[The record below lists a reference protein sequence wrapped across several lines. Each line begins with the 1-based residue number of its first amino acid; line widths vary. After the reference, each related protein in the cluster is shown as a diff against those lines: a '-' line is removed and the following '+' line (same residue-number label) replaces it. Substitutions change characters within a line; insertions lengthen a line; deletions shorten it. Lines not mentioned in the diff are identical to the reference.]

1 MFKKAITAL
10 CLAAMAWGGAEA
22 QEKVDSLYREGVP
35 LDSIMLSDPF
45 ILADKATHTYY
56 MTGTGGLMW
65 RSGDLKKWSGPWKVA
80 YTDKSSWMTDNPM
93 IWAAEVHERG
103 GKYYYFATFTA
114 PGKHITEPS
123 GRKLDRRASQVLVA
137 DKAMGPYRM
146 FGDSTF
152 LPANQL
158 TLDATLWEENGTPYM
173 VYCHEWVQT
182 NDGTIEAVK
191 MKKDLSGTLPPS
203 TLLFKASAS
212 PWSRENIKGKVVPNR
227 VTDGPYLFKT
237 GKGRLGMVWTSWVFH
252 DYVQGV
258 AYSETGS
265 ILGPWKQEKEPITP
279 PNFGH
284 GMLFQTFDGKWLM
297 SIHSHRDVKG
307 QYIRVPHLFN
317 VDISGSKLKV
327 GKEYKP

>member
-1 MFKKAITAL
+1 MFRKTIMAL
-10 CLAAMAWGGAEA
+10 CVAAMAMGGAKA
-22 QEKVDSLYREGVP
+22 QEKVDSLYRENIP

-45 ILADKATHTYY
+45 ILADQASHTYY

-65 RSGDLKKWSGPWKVA
+65 RSADLRKWSGPWRVA
-80 YTDKSSWMTDNPM
+80 YTDRSSWMTDNPM

-114 PGKHITEPS
+114 PGKHVVEPS

-137 DKAMGPYRM
+137 DSPMGPYRL

-152 LPANQL
+152 LPADQL
-158 TLDATLWEENGTPYM
+158 TLDATLWEENGKPYM

-182 NDGTIEAVK
+182 DDGTIEAVP
-191 MKKDLSGTLPPS
+191 MKSNLSGTLPPS

-212 PWSRENIKGKVVPNR
+212 PWSRENIKGEVRPNR
-227 VTDGPYLFKT
+227 VTDGPYVFRT
-237 GKGRLGMVWTSWVFH
+237 GKGKLGMVWTSWVFH

-258 AYSETGS
+258 AYSESGS

-284 GMLFQTFDGKWLM
+284 GMLFQTFDGQWLM
-297 SIHSHRDVKG
+297 SIHSHRDEKG
-307 QYIRVPHLFN
+307 VYVRVPHLFK
-317 VDISGSKLKV
+317 VDLAGEKLKV
-327 GKEYKP
+327 VGKY